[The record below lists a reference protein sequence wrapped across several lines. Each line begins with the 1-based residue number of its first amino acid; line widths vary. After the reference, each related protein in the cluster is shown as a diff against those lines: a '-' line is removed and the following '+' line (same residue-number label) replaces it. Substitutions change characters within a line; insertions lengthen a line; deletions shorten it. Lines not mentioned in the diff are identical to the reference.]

1 MFGGLPE
8 PHGDLNPVAIRLW
21 RKVPRRT
28 VSRSPCAARQRGG
41 GSGDGPELPAHQPS
55 VLTAAIHPMA
65 GYRAGEAGITHDALP
80 RVTATESGEITPLLQ
95 ARLRLSP
102 EQPWQRV
109 YHPVDVRQDRDDAG
123 EEDAGEG
130 AGAADGGG

>member
-41 GSGDGPELPAHQPS
+41 GSVTAPSSRRTNQPS
-55 VLTAAIHPMA
+55 VLAAAIHRMV
-65 GYRAGEAGITHDALP
+65 GYRAGEAGITHDAIAALY
-80 RVTATESGEITPLLQ
+80 RVTATESREITPLLQ
-95 ARLRLSP
+95 AGLRLSP
-102 EQPWQRV
+102 EQPW
-109 YHPVDVRQDRDDAG
+109 
-123 EEDAGEG
+123 
-130 AGAADGGG
+130 